1 MLLQVFGAENV
12 QLNCKC
18 VAVEQEAHR
27 VTAILKMDAKPQ
39 EMCWLLQTERTP

>member
-1 MLLQVFGAENV
+1 MLLQVFGAKMFS
-12 QLNCKC
+12 NCKC